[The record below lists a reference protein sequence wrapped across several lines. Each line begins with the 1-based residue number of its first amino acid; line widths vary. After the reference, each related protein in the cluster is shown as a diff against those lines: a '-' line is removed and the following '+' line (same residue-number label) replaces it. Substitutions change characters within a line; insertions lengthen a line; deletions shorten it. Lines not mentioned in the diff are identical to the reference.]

1 MLANTAKNILTKSFR
16 FSFINANKSVVHLST
31 TTAESNTEEPKVEE
45 QKVIDPAEFKA
56 LEEKL
61 AKSEAD
67 VMELK
72 DKYMRALAETENVRN
87 RMIKV
92 IKCEPFFVY

>member
-1 MLANTAKNILTKSFR
+1 MSTAAPTE
-16 FSFINANKSVVHLST
+16 
-31 TTAESNTEEPKVEE
+31 TAPEGTAAEEP
-45 QKVIDPAEFKA
+45 KVIDPAEYKV

-61 AKSEAD
+61 LKSEAD
-67 VMELK
+67 VKDLK

-92 IKCEPFFVY
+92 RTLGSYSRKIRVLQNIKN